1 MRGVDSLTTRML
13 LRLLRDAQWGPA
25 MRPRRTPPGQAGFS
39 MAMTMLVLLTLILG
53 TVAVASRTTS
63 GLLSTNLQSKNREA
77 RDIAEAGIVQIV
89 SELNKEQNRKML
101 VLGTA
106 PSSWSETDPLAVNPC
121 TKYDSS
127 GTFNASLAQQ
137 PTSTAINYKSGWKT
151 LAGSSTQQFQLESVT
166 YSDQTRTAFTTPST
180 DVTKGIT
187 KSLVKFTVLGR
198 VIDASNNVISTSR
211 VTREFQVVPKCCK
224 RSFGM
229 NQSGA
234 TEFGPDIRTC
244 YNDGSAGGVGVV
256 MGINGGTLNT
266 SNNSISMVDPTNVP
280 VTKVLC
286 RKNQGQTACDNGT
299 WKLGS
304 SVSVV
309 PTDFTLTIPGFPDAT
324 ITTLANVSVSG
335 TQYIRVNNSTNIV
348 EKCNLSGSTLGS
360 CNPINTTDNTTA
372 CVSSGGQYHCRI
384 NTIDSKN
391 NNLIIDTSN
400 GIINLYFNNS
410 ATSGTKYLDLGGNG
424 TIQQVY
430 CSSGQTGTA
439 ACGTTAPF
447 SAVDR
452 LNFFTTGAGSFD
464 IGGTSAAVAMN
475 LYAPFASVNMNGGG
489 SANPNFQGR
498 IWTNNLVIK
507 GNVKLQVPNS
517 LPTFC
522 NSATPGVGCP
532 PAASSPDIDWVAR
545 SVSQSSAF

>member
-1 MRGVDSLTTRML
+1 
-13 LRLLRDAQWGPA
+13 
-25 MRPRRTPPGQAGFS
+25 

-53 TVAVASRTTS
+53 TVAIASRTTG

-77 RDIAEAGIVQIV
+77 RDVAEAGIAQIV

-106 PSSWSETDPLAVNPC
+106 PASWSQTDANAVNPC
-121 TKYDSS
+121 TKYSSS
-127 GTFNASLAQQ
+127 GAFNASLAQQ
-137 PTSTAINYKSGWKT
+137 PTATAINYKSGWKD
-151 LAGSSTQQFQLESVT
+151 LSSSSTQQFELASVT
-166 YSDQTRTAFTTPST
+166 YSDQARATFTSPS
-180 DVTKGIT
+180 DNIIKGIT
-187 KSLVKFTVLGR
+187 KSLVKFTVVGR
-198 VIDASNNVISTSR
+198 VTDVAGNVISTSR

-234 TEFGPDIRTC
+234 TQFGPDIRTC
-244 YNDGSAGGVGVV
+244 YTDGSAGGVGVV
-256 MGINGGTLNT
+256 VGINGGTLNT
-266 SNNSISMVDPTNVP
+266 SNNSISMVDPSNVP

-286 RKNQGQTACDNGT
+286 RNGQGQADCDNGT
-299 WKLGS
+299 WTLGS

-309 PTDFTLTIPGFPDAT
+309 PTTFTLTIPTFPGTAT
-324 ITTLANVSVSG
+324 TWANLEAPSNNSYVRINGSDVQMCQLSGTTLS
-335 TQYIRVNNSTNIV
+335 
-348 EKCNLSGSTLGS
+348 S
-360 CNPINTTDNTTA
+360 CNTIST
-372 CVSSGGQYHCRI
+372 CSVVSSQYHCRV

-391 NNLIIDTSN
+391 KELIIDSSN
-400 GIINLYFNNS
+400 GIVNLYFDNTS

-424 TIQQVY
+424 SIKQVY
-430 CSSGQTGTA
+430 CAGGQTGTT
-439 ACGTTAPF
+439 ACGTAAPF

-452 LNFFTTGAGSFD
+452 LNVFATGPGSFD
-464 IGGTSAAVAMN
+464 IGGTTAAVAMN
-475 LYAPFASVNMNGGG
+475 LFVPNATVNMNGGG

-498 IWTNNLVIK
+498 VWTNNLVVK
-507 GNVKLQVPNS
+507 GNVKFQVPNS

-532 PAASSPDIDWVAR
+532 PSASSPDIDWVAR